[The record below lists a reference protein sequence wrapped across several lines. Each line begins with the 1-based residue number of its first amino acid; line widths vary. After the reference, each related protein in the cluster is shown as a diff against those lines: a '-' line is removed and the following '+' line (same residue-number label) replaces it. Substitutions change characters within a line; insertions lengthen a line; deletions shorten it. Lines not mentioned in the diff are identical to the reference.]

1 MNFWTGLILGIIIGW
16 LVEWIIDWLFWRR
29 DVRVA
34 PEDTQ
39 LAEQRAAERDGE
51 WQERLAAAEDDYH
64 SRLAAVEEEW
74 RARLDLNEQQW
85 QAQFTTVEAD
95 RADLRIQLA
104 DAAALSTLAVAGAV
118 AGDKGSADGEDVI
131 VGEEIV
137 ADDVDMPAVEDV
149 GEFVVPAAASWD
161 AGSAAEDEFAAG
173 YAPPPAEFAAVASD
187 ETTGEVNYDT
197 RELAPFVVVT
207 ATQRLDIDEQPSAA
221 PQRDDLTRVRGIGP
235 RYAALLAERGI
246 TTYDDLAAA
255 APDDL
260 RAIINPGPM
269 QQINFTSWAAQASAF
284 AATRGTVVGDDLQTL
299 EGIGPAYA
307 RRLNESG
314 ITTFAQLAET
324 DESTLA
330 GIISAPAWRR
340 INFGNWTAQARLA
353 AAGDETGL
361 RELQAN
367 LFRREGDNLSLI
379 RGVGQRSAA
388 GLRAAGLDT
397 FAALAAAS
405 PEQVEEAVK
414 SAGGRGGDYAAWI
427 AEAGTR
433 AAGRRVARPT
443 RRVKA
448 AYVVPC
454 PQDLSAV
461 PGIGSVLEQRLYA
474 AGIGSYWEL
483 AELPTEE
490 LERILG
496 ARPGGVSVATIKT
509 AAMQLAATS
518 NTIGRSWDGTP
529 PDDFEEVGGIGE
541 VYERRLYEAGICTFV
556 ALAATAP
563 ERLAEICQA
572 PHMRLPDYAAW
583 IAHAAELVAAR
594 SG

>member
-29 DVRVA
+29 DVGVA
-34 PEDTQ
+34 PQDEQ
-39 LAEQRAAERDGE
+39 LAEQRAAERDSE

-85 QAQFTTVEAD
+85 QSQFSAVEAD
-95 RADLRIQLA
+95 REALRAQA
-104 DAAALSTLAVAGAV
+104 TDAAALSTLAV
-118 AGDKGSADGEDVI
+118 
-131 VGEEIV
+131 VGVV
-137 ADDVDMPAVEDV
+137 ADEEGVVDDEQGVVADAEGVFDDEAAGRRVAD
-149 GEFVVPAAASWD
+149 EFVVPVAEPLD
-161 AGSAAEDEFAAG
+161 AVLGVEDEFAAG
-173 YAPPPAEFAAVASD
+173 YTPPPAEFAGAVSD
-187 ETTGEVNYDT
+187 EKTGEIAYDT
-197 RELAPFVVVT
+197 RDLAPIVAA
-207 ATQRLDIDEQPSAA
+207 ATQRLDVDELPPAA
-221 PQRDDLTRVRGIGP
+221 PSRDDLTRVRGIGP
-235 RYAALLAERGI
+235 RYAGLLTEHGI
-246 TTYDDLAAA
+246 VTYDDLAAA

-260 RAIINPGPM
+260 RAIIKPGPM
-269 QQINFTSWAAQASAF
+269 QQINFTSWTAQASAF
-284 AATRGTVVGDDLQTL
+284 AATRSTVVGDDLQAL

-307 RRLNESG
+307 RRLNDRG

-324 DESTLA
+324 DEATLA
-330 GIISAPAWRR
+330 DIISAPAWRR
-340 INFGNWTAQARLA
+340 INYASWTDQARLA
-353 AAGDETGL
+353 AAGDEAGL

-367 LFRREGDNLSLI
+367 LYRREGDNLSLI

-405 PEQVEEAVK
+405 PEQVEAAVK

-427 AEAGTR
+427 AEAGQR

-443 RRVKA
+443 RRAKA

-461 PGIGSVLEQRLYA
+461 PGIGTVFEQRLYT

-483 AELPTEE
+483 AELPAEE
-490 LERILG
+490 IERILG
-496 ARPGGVSVATIKT
+496 ARPGGVNIATIKT

-518 NTIGRSWDGTP
+518 NSIGRAWDGTP

-541 VYERRLYEAGICTFV
+541 IYERRLYEAGICTFA
-556 ALAATAP
+556 ALAATSP
-563 ERLAEICQA
+563 ERLAEVCQA
-572 PHMRLPDYAAW
+572 PHLRGADYAAW
-583 IAHAAELVAAR
+583 IAHAAELAAAR